1 MARGVGAI
9 AETVAFRVVLVAD
22 TFAAEGRSLFCL
34 LTTSEN
40 HPFISFFQGKT
51 WIDILVL
58 ITCLLDKSSAGLF
71 SCPGICL
78 LGEVRVLGETS
89 MKQRGRVT

>member
-1 MARGVGAI
+1 MARTVGAI
-9 AETVAFRVVLVAD
+9 AETVAFRVVLMAD

-51 WIDILVL
+51 WIDILVFDHL
-58 ITCLLDKSSAGLF
+58 SFGQVVGWLVFLSRNLSF
-71 SCPGICL
+71 
-78 LGEVRVLGETS
+78 R
-89 MKQRGRVT
+89 RGGSFR